1 MEETPQL
8 FDSERILATW
18 ESKGTGGFGAQE
30 VWDASAADY
39 VAFPLPTFEEDPFLR
54 MVAEEV
60 PLDKDMTVLDIG
72 CGSGIYGIAL
82 AERVGQV
89 TGCDL
94 SPKMIEAARAKARE
108 EGCANIR
115 FVQGDFRSMAFGET
129 YDLVFAHLTPA
140 VCDGETFRKMTD
152 LACRWCFVAKPV
164 RRTDAVLYEARRRA
178 GVPAMEDARDEDFLR
193 AFAAVWLQGGTPT
206 VRHYAD
212 VWDTERPVGEAMR
225 LYCEKLVA
233 LDLDERQKA
242 VVRAYVESVAEEGV
256 VREHIET
263 IVAMMGWRV

>member
-1 MEETPQL
+1 M
-8 FDSERILATW
+8 
-18 ESKGTGGFGAQE
+18 
-30 VWDASAADY
+30 
-39 VAFPLPTFEEDPFLR
+39 
-54 MVAEEV
+54 
-60 PLDKDMTVLDIG
+60 LDIG

-115 FVQGDFRSMAFGET
+115 FVQGDFRSMAF
-129 YDLVFAHLTPA
+129 
-140 VCDGETFRKMTD
+140 GETFRKMTD